1 MHLLQR
7 VTRLYETLIMIC
19 QITINFFLKVVA
31 SIFEHIHLFF
41 QTGLVALGQFDFC
54 VLIYVKIWVTIV
66 THERKLCLDFIEHI
80 LSFKFLLIS
89 LDRIELTLSVVISA
103 TSPIMIVVLSPR
115 VGCCCLRHLS
125 VEITPCGV
133 LVATYTCSVRY
144 S

>member
-89 LDRIELTLSVVISA
+89 LDSIE
-103 TSPIMIVVLSPR
+103 
-115 VGCCCLRHLS
+115 
-125 VEITPCGV
+125 
-133 LVATYTCSVRY
+133 
-144 S
+144 